1 MNLTQ
6 YIWRPMADQD
16 VISSGKSILSI
27 HPWYVTGFTDAEGSF
42 SVSLSASSKY
52 RAGFLVKLL
61 FDIGLDKRD
70 RAFYHSRASFVP
82 IRSYS
87 SSSPPRVD
95 FVPERFY
102 SNADTLK
109 GAILKEN
116 KSKSGVY
123 RFTNLINGKSYI
135 GSAINLSCRFHQY
148 YSYKFM
154 SAYLSSRKS
163 AIYSSLLKNGYSNF
177 KLEILEYCKASDVIV
192 REQFYITSF
201 SPEYNLLKTA
211 GSRFWSIQTVEAA
224 KISTTKKG
232 EPSVFLGKEHSE
244 ESKAKIREA
253 QKGNKN
259 SFYGKTHTEETKAKM
274 FAAQKDNCQ
283 RIEVLDLET
292 NETTSYASIR
302 EAARALS
309 CAPSA
314 ILYSLNNPGARA
326 YKGRYKL
333 SQLKNSK

>member
-1 MNLTQ
+1 
-6 YIWRPMADQD
+6 
-16 VISSGKSILSI
+16 
-27 HPWYVTGFTDAEGSF
+27 
-42 SVSLSASSKY
+42 
-52 RAGFLVKLL
+52 
-61 FDIGLDKRD
+61 
-70 RAFYHSRASFVP
+70 
-82 IRSYS
+82 
-87 SSSPPRVD
+87 
-95 FVPERFY
+95 
-102 SNADTLK
+102 
-109 GAILKEN
+109 
-116 KSKSGVY
+116 
-123 RFTNLINGKSYI
+123 
-135 GSAINLSCRFHQY
+135 
-148 YSYKFM
+148 
-154 SAYLSSRKS
+154 
-163 AIYSSLLKNGYSNF
+163 
-177 KLEILEYCKASDVIV
+177 
-192 REQFYITSF
+192 
-201 SPEYNLLKTA
+201 
-211 GSRFWSIQTVEAA
+211 
-224 KISTTKKG
+224 
-232 EPSVFLGKEHSE
+232 VFLGKEHSE

>member
-1 MNLTQ
+1 M
-6 YIWRPMADQD
+6 
-16 VISSGKSILSI
+16 
-27 HPWYVTGFTDAEGSF
+27 
-42 SVSLSASSKY
+42 SASL
-52 RAGFLVKLL
+52 G
-61 FDIGLDKRD
+61 
-70 RAFYHSRASFVP
+70 
-82 IRSYS
+82 
-87 SSSPPRVD
+87 
-95 FVPERFY
+95 
-102 SNADTLK
+102 
-109 GAILKEN
+109 
-116 KSKSGVY
+116 
-123 RFTNLINGKSYI
+123 
-135 GSAINLSCRFHQY
+135 
-148 YSYKFM
+148 
-154 SAYLSSRKS
+154 SRKS
-163 AIYSSLLKNGYSNF
+163 AIYSSLLKNGYSQF

-192 REQFYITSF
+192 REQFYITSL

-211 GSRFWSIQTVEAA
+211 GSRFGSKHTGEAKA
-224 KISTTKKG
+224 KISNTKKG

-253 QKGNKN
+253 QKGSKN

-283 RIEVLDLET
+283 MIEVLDLET